1 MGDSALAESRS
12 LPTFEAGS
20 VPVPFVIKGWEE
32 YVARDTVW
40 EPHAHPTH
48 ELLWNVS
55 GASTTTAGA
64 RTWMITPAVGVWM
77 PAGVVH
83 TGRAP
88 AGTQLRA
95 AQFDVHS
102 VPELSAEPAAVEITP
117 LLAQLLQRLE
127 DGALGERSRR
137 LTEEMVL
144 DVLEPAGQELLV
156 KRPQSS
162 LLEPV
167 AAALER
173 DPADQRTLTEWADR
187 LGVSERT
194 ITRAFRQE
202 TGLSFARWQTALRTQ
217 HAALLLGRGMP
228 VDEVADAVG
237 YRSASAF
244 GAAFRRATGLTPS
257 RFHLR

>member
-1 MGDSALAESRS
+1 MAAESRT

-20 VPVPFVIKGWEE
+20 VSVPFVIKGWEE
-32 YVARDTVW
+32 HVVRDTVW

-55 GASTTTAGA
+55 GASATTAGA

-83 TGRAP
+83 TGRAL

-95 AQFDVHS
+95 AQFDVRS
-102 VPELSAEPAAVEITP
+102 VPELSADPAAVEITP
-117 LLAQLLQRLE
+117 LLSQLLQRLE
-127 DGALGERSRR
+127 DASLGERSRW
-137 LTEEMVL
+137 LTEEMIL
-144 DVLEPAGQELLV
+144 DVMEPAGQELLI
-156 KRPQSS
+156 KRPQRP

-167 AAALER
+167 VSALEAN
-173 DPADQRTLTEWADR
+173 PADQSTLGEWAER

-202 TGLSFARWQTALRTQ
+202 TGLSFARWQTALRAQ
-217 HAALLLGRGMP
+217 HAALLLGRGMS
-228 VDEVADAVG
+228 VEEVAEAVG
-237 YRSASAF
+237 YGSASAF
-244 GAAFRRATGLTPS
+244 GAAFRRTTGLTPS